1 MDPRIRIRIRTK
13 MSWIRNTAFYNF
25 WLQELAEQ
33 LGVIRACSVR
43 LPRLC
48 FTRRPRLPAAKKKKM
63 NRVSDGKGL
72 NVKVM
77 RNDT

>member
-1 MDPRIRIRIRTK
+1 
-13 MSWIRNTAFYNF
+13 MSWIRNTAFYNI

-48 FTRRPRLPAAKKKKM
+48 FTRRPRLSATKKKKIK
-63 NRVSDGKGL
+63 RVSDGKGL
-72 NVKVM
+72 NIKVM
-77 RNDT
+77 RNDTR